1 MKFFRIIGMFLLAAH
16 MMASISGC
24 SSRTGQPLEN
34 ADNTIIYP
42 PKNADDI
49 SANIILCR
57 KISKT
62 SGKPIGAGTTFEI
75 RDKENLRALIQLQNR
90 EKQTKD
96 LWFHVDWIGPNGKS
110 FFLKSTILHAA
121 DSASDLNS
129 SVSISPEL
137 RQPGEYRIK
146 LYLFRELIAEKIFTL
161 IPDNGIDENE
171 VKASI
176 ILCRKIDKETGLPVE
191 IDSSFRIRKKGKM
204 NAIIDLTNLNPDED
218 DRELKFRLEWSD
230 DEGNAFFKKKVDFI
244 PTDTIAQLTSSISIT
259 PEKREAG
266 VYWFRIYQS
275 NKVLAER
282 RFELYH

>member
-1 MKFFRIIGMFLLAAH
+1 MKFLRIIGMFLLSAFL
-16 MMASISGC
+16 MASIYGC

-75 RDKENLRALIQLQNR
+75 KDRENLRALIQLQNR
-90 EKQTKD
+90 EKKTKD

-110 FFLKSTILHAA
+110 FFVKSTILHAA
-121 DSASDLNS
+121 DSASELNS

-137 RQPGEYRIK
+137 RQPGECRIK

-244 PTDTIAQLTSSISIT
+244 PTDTVAQLTSSISIT

-266 VYWFRIYQS
+266 IYWFRIYQS

>member
-1 MKFFRIIGMFLLAAH
+1 MKFLRIIGMFLLSAFL
-16 MMASISGC
+16 MASISGC
-24 SSRTGQPLEN
+24 SSRTGQPLDNE
-34 ADNTIIYP
+34 DNTIIYP

-75 RDKENLRALIQLQNR
+75 KDRENLRALIQLQNR
-90 EKQTKD
+90 EKKTKD

-110 FFLKSTILHAA
+110 FFVKSTILHAA

-191 IDSSFRIRKKGKM
+191 IDSSFKIRKKGKM

-244 PTDTIAQLTSSISIT
+244 PTDTVAQLTSSISIT

-266 VYWFRIYQS
+266 IYWFRIYQS
-275 NKVLAER
+275 NKVLAEK